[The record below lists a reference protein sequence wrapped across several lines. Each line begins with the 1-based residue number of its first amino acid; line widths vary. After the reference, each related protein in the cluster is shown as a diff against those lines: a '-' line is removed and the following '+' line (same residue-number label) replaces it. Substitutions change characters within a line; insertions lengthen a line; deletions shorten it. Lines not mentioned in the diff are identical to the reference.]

1 MRTSDFNKVWVL
13 LYHGN
18 NLKKRYEICKTL
30 CSMIFDCKSIQKSL
44 EILVVELTTVTNR
57 Q

>member
-1 MRTSDFNKVWVL
+1 MRTSNFNKVWLL

-44 EILVVELTTVTNR
+44 EILAVELKTATNR